1 MSNTTLSK
9 IFPKLDKI
17 CDATFIRKVVGTTK
31 KDAVVFFTDN
41 QECRRFFENKEAE
54 IDRHNELVQNDIR
67 DFLSQETMK
76 YEIAKFKAVIKE
88 KQAKEKASRRELEK
102 QAIIEEYLRQQ
113 EKQKQEAEDR
123 AKLGMPPSTSPSS
136 GSKTIIKPKVSTI
149 HPVSSTTSSAPVAV
163 VATPVQ
169 QLETLSSSSEEVA
182 TNMASTTKS
191 NVDGT
196 DSSEET
202 VLNLDDFFQMFQ
214 AVYDQGHI
222 VFKYGTKSVKAQI
235 ELDNDTQ
242 KIVVKLKTSPTI
254 SIKK

>member
-1 MSNTTLSK
+1 MSSSTTLSK

-31 KDAVVFFTDN
+31 KDAVVFITDN
-41 QECRRFFENKEAE
+41 QECRRFFEAKEAE

-67 DFLSQETMK
+67 DFLTQKNMQ

-88 KQAKEKASRRELEK
+88 KQAKEKADKKALEK

-113 EKQKQEAEDR
+113 EKQKKETEER
-123 AKLGMPPSTSPSS
+123 AKLGMGPSLSS
-136 GSKTIIKPKVSTI
+136 QIETPAKTLIKPKTANG
-149 HPVSSTTSSAPVAV
+149 VSSASEK
-163 VATPVQ
+163 
-169 QLETLSSSSEEVA
+169 LETISSSSEEVIA
-182 TNMASTTKS
+182 NNNAKKASI
-191 NVDGT
+191 DGT

-202 VLNLDDFFQMFQ
+202 VLNLDDFYQMFQ

-222 VFKYGTKSVKAQI
+222 VFKHGGKDVRAQI
-235 ELDNDTQ
+235 ELDGETQ
-242 KIVVKLKTSPTI
+242 KIVVQLKTSPTI